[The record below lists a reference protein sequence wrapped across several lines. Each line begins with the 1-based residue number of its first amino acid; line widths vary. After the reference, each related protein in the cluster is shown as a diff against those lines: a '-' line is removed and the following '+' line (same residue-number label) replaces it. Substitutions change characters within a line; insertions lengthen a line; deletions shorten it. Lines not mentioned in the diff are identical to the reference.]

1 MSNFFT
7 CADLSLT
14 FAKMPFAQNSL
25 NCRVLLLPVILDPR
39 LEILFTL
46 QLMKLL
52 PVVGRGQVAAG
63 LMRVGVLDIDLAY
76 TALEPSPSLI
86 EEHAFH

>member
-1 MSNFFT
+1 MQGKALLHRSQLVYD
-7 CADLSLT
+7 DLLLL
-14 FAKMPFAQNSL
+14 KNSL

-52 PVVGRGQVAAG
+52 PVGGRGQMAVG

-86 EEHAFH
+86 KEHAFH

>member
-1 MSNFFT
+1 MQGKALLHRSQLVYD
-7 CADLSLT
+7 DLLLL
-14 FAKMPFAQNSL
+14 KNSL

-52 PVVGRGQVAAG
+52 PVGGCGQMAVG
-63 LMRVGVLDIDLAY
+63 LMRVGVLNIDLAY

-86 EEHAFH
+86 KEHAFH